1 MAGVSVK
8 RNGHP
13 HHRNQKNP
21 VKNGK
26 QKNLPCG
33 PRTSFLQHCFP
44 PSFHDRLGNALYPLF
59 AASTASFQPL
69 RGLHAG
75 NAAAFQ
81 RPVHGTAATFRS
93 PDPDAPE
100 LLIDAHADEVGVV
113 IAGITPSGFLK
124 VRPVGF
130 PDFQSMLS
138 CPYRFDGEHGPV
150 IAFAGAVPG
159 WWLNREPLPAGG
171 EYILFDAGASSAEEA
186 REMGLSVGRRG
197 VPSTKPEL
205 LHGTRLMAHGLDCRL
220 NSFMLMELASFLS
233 RHKKDLKYHVT
244 LLSSSQEETG
254 LAGATAYCGRNR
266 PKLAIVI
273 DCTLDTVQLDDLPP
287 REENERLSRQ
297 AMGEGPVIFTHD
309 KIFYQPI
316 TAQLLQLAEE
326 HGIPFQKDAAFPP
339 GMANFVPVK
348 LYGGHAAFLG
358 PPIRYMHSPRELA
371 DLKDVKATLDL
382 LGRFLCTPPSA
393 EVKTASVQKKEHP

>member
-1 MAGVSVK
+1 MAPLADSSGTDA
-8 RNGHP
+8 H
-13 HHRNQKNP
+13 Q
-21 VKNGK
+21 
-26 QKNLPCG
+26 
-33 PRTSFLQHCFP
+33 
-44 PSFHDRLGNALYPLF
+44 NAW
-59 AASTASFQPL
+59 
-69 RGLHAG
+69 
-75 NAAAFQ
+75 
-81 RPVHGTAATFRS
+81 ATFRS

-150 IAFAGAVPG
+150 TAFAGAVPG

-348 LYGGHAAFLG
+348 LYGGHAAFL
-358 PPIRYMHSPRELA
+358 A
-371 DLKDVKATLDL
+371 
-382 LGRFLCTPPSA
+382 PPSA
-393 EVKTASVQKKEHP
+393 TCILPGSWRT

>member
-1 MAGVSVK
+1 MIGWGMPSI
-8 RNGHP
+8 RFLLLP
-13 HHRNQKNP
+13 LLLF
-21 VKNGK
+21 
-26 QKNLPCG
+26 NLCVASMPETQPPFSG
-33 PRTSFLQHCFP
+33 QSMERLASLLDIPSTSGAEASLQQFWLKHVAP
-44 PSFHDRLGNALYPLF
+44 LADSSGTDAHQNAW
-59 AASTASFQPL
+59 
-69 RGLHAG
+69 
-75 NAAAFQ
+75 
-81 RPVHGTAATFRS
+81 ATFRS

-150 IAFAGAVPG
+150 TAFAGAVPG

-297 AMGEGPVIFTHD
+297 AMGKAPSFLLMTKFFTSLSLPNCSNWR
-309 KIFYQPI
+309 KNTGFRSRRTPLSRPAWPI
-316 TAQLLQLAEE
+316 SSPSSFTA
-326 HGIPFQKDAAFPP
+326 
-339 GMANFVPVK
+339 
-348 LYGGHAAFLG
+348 
-358 PPIRYMHSPRELA
+358 
-371 DLKDVKATLDL
+371 ATPL
-382 LGRFLCTPPSA
+382 FWPPPSA
-393 EVKTASVQKKEHP
+393 TCILPGSWRT

>member
-1 MAGVSVK
+1 MIGWGMPSI
-8 RNGHP
+8 RFLLLP
-13 HHRNQKNP
+13 LLLF
-21 VKNGK
+21 
-26 QKNLPCG
+26 NLCVASMPETQPPFSG
-33 PRTSFLQHCFP
+33 QSMERLASLLDIPSTSGAEAPLQQFWLKHVAP
-44 PSFHDRLGNALYPLF
+44 LADSSGTDAHQNAW
-59 AASTASFQPL
+59 
-69 RGLHAG
+69 
-75 NAAAFQ
+75 
-81 RPVHGTAATFRS
+81 ATFRS

-150 IAFAGAVPG
+150 TAFAGAVPG

-326 HGIPFQKDAAFPP
+326 HGISFQKDTAFPP

-393 EVKTASVQKKEHP
+393 EVKAASVQKKEHP